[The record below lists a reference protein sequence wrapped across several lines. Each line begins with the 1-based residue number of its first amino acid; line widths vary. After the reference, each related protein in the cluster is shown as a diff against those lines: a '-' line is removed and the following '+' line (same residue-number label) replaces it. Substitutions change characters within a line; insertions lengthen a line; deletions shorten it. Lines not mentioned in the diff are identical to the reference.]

1 MPESTAFPIAV
12 LAAHVG
18 VASPTPDEDL
28 LEALEAVPDPRRA
41 RGPSTGW

>member
-1 MPESTAFPIAV
+1 MPASAALPIAV

-28 LEALEAVPDPRRA
+28 LETLEAVPDPRRA
-41 RGPSTGW
+41 RGPATGW